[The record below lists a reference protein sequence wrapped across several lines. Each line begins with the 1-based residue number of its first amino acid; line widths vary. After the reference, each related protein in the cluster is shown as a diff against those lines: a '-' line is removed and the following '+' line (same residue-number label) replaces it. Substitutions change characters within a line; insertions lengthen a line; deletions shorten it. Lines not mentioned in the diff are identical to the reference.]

1 MVVKADATEGCVVVD
16 IFANAKVISFFTT
29 EAYGSAVLFRVDTPE
44 LPEREFILESPEYV
58 LLDIPANDKQLPAPQ
73 EPNPSAY
80 ISNECDLG
88 QCEDCPAE
96 DCACSCH
103 EGEEDGE

>member
-1 MVVKADATEGCVVVD
+1 MEAKAAAFEGWAVVEMFGH
-16 IFANAKVISFFTT
+16 AKEIGFVTT

-96 DCACSCH
+96 GCACSCH